1 MEKRR
6 QAERNYRRLRTLTW
20 SRARTQP
27 KIDTA
32 KPSSLWSLFCSQS
45 VSAQFNVS
53 IKSHIPLGSLAN
65 HQTPPVS
72 HHSDHDL
79 SFSLAMGP
87 SGIRG
92 GPNDL
97 IFDASFIGA
106 ANNAEKALLSPVP
119 RYSKQGGRC
128 LRFIFVIEEKGILI
142 LAFLPTYSS
151 HARLQTA
158 HMFNIQYLMFWCH
171 CQQDYYK

>member
-1 MEKRR
+1 MG
-6 QAERNYRRLRTLTW
+6 
-20 SRARTQP
+20 
-27 KIDTA
+27 
-32 KPSSLWSLFCSQS
+32 
-45 VSAQFNVS
+45 

-119 RYSKQGGRC
+119 VYSKQRGRC
-128 LRFIFVIEEKGILI
+128 LQFIFVIEEKGIL
-142 LAFLPTYSS
+142 AFLPTYSS
-151 HARLQTA
+151 YAQLQKNSSHVQHSIPPVLGVTASKNTAQARVPGVGNLPILHAIVHTPT
-158 HMFNIQYLMFWCH
+158 HHSH
-171 CQQDYYK
+171 CMTSGR